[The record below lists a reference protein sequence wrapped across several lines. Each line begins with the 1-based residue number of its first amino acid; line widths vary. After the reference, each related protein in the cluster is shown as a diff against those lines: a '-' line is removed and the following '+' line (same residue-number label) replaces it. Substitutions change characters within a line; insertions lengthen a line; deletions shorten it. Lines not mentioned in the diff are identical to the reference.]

1 MVNLVVPFSS
11 LHIRFFE
18 SAVNKIADLL
28 DEKRRSALTKF
39 LTDGL
44 FPLVAE
50 ARAPREG
57 RFLTVAHG
65 DLWCNNIMY
74 RHSEEDGSVAGVKLI
89 DMQCPM
95 VTRPAFDLAHLL
107 FQVCAKIFFS
117 TKKIF

>member
-1 MVNLVVPFSS
+1 M
-11 LHIRFFE
+11 
-18 SAVNKIADLL
+18 NKIADLL

-50 ARAPREG
+50 ARSPGEG

-74 RHSEEDGSVAGVKLI
+74 RHGEEDGTVAGVKLI
-89 DMQCPM
+89 DMQCPI

-107 FQVCAKIFFS
+107 FQVCAKSFIFY
-117 TKKIF
+117 K

>member
-1 MVNLVVPFSS
+1 M
-11 LHIRFFE
+11 
-18 SAVNKIADLL
+18 NKIADLL

-50 ARAPREG
+50 ARSPGEG

-74 RHSEEDGSVAGVKLI
+74 RHSEEDGSVVAGVKLI

-107 FQVCAKIFFS
+107 FQVCAKTVFLY
-117 TKKIF
+117 KEKNLLEKIRGQIA